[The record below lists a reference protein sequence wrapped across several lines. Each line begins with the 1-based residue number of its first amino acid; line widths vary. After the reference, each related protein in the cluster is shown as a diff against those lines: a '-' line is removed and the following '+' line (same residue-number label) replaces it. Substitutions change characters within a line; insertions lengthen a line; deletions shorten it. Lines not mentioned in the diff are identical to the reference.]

1 MNNQSMKDM
10 LPLIEKPSRY
20 LGNEKNSVKKD
31 IEKISLHIALA
42 FPDLYEIG
50 MSHFGLQIL
59 YHILNEQSHIAAE
72 RVYAPGSDLAA
83 HMKAAGV
90 PLSSLESGTPLSA
103 FDIIGFSLLY
113 EMNYTNVL
121 MILDLAGIPF
131 YAAGRDDSFPII
143 IAGGPCT
150 VNPEPVADFFDAM
163 VVGDGESVI
172 VEMTR
177 AWTIWKESDG
187 DKKSLLRDWSK
198 IEGVYVP
205 SFFKPVYN
213 GVHFKEILPEFDDYT
228 TVRRAIEADLNKT
241 AFPDVPVVPFGRPV
255 HDRLRLEI
263 ARGCTRGCRFCQAGM
278 IYRPVRERSV
288 ENLMALA
295 EKSIAATGYEDIS
308 LLSLSTGDFGCLS
321 PLMQELFHS
330 YASENIA
337 ISFPSFRAGT
347 LTPEIMNLVKQVRKT
362 GFTIAPEAG
371 SERLRAAINKNIS
384 EQEIFDTVSSAFA
397 LGWKLI
403 KFYFMIGLPTE
414 TREDRDAIV
423 DLVKRIRQKLKSEGR
438 KPNINVSIGT
448 FIPKPHVPFQW
459 SSQLSLEESK
469 DIIFDMK
476 RQLKMPGIEFKWQKP
491 ELSLLEGLWARGDRR
506 LSRLL
511 EIAYRKGCCFDGWSD
526 RFDFQQWTSAIQE
539 AGIDIDYYTTRI
551 RLPDEPLPWDH
562 IDTGISKAFLTAEY
576 QNALTGKSVPDCRFG
591 DCQGCGVCDFDKIM
605 PLYYAPTVIKSEGVV
620 PDKLSAVFSGNGPKH
635 PLPDR
640 EDRVEIFYSKTGVAK
655 YFGHLEMVNLF
666 SRALRRAGIKIKFT
680 QGYHPKPKMS
690 FHNPLPVGMESEE
703 ESFLL
708 SLREPTDCK
717 ELIVSVNRQL
727 PAGLL
732 VTDCRKI
739 SANKRPEPS
748 KTAAYRMTVFDEVF
762 ENQKLEAFNDAV
774 EWMVSR
780 TTKKGRKKQIDLK
793 EIVLNLELL
802 HPETLKMQ
810 LKIVEGT
817 SIKPVDVIQSIF
829 QFSDTAIRGAEFI
842 KKKQKDIPESRLY

>member
-1 MNNQSMKDM
+1 MKKQSMKDI
-10 LPLIEKPSRY
+10 LPLIEKPSHY
-20 LGNEKNSVKKD
+20 LGNEKNSVNKD
-31 IEKISLHIALA
+31 IEQISLHVALA

-83 HMKAAGV
+83 YMTSSGI
-90 PLSSLESGTPLSA
+90 PLSSLESGTPLSK

-121 MILDLAGIPF
+121 MMLDLAGIPF
-131 YAAGRDDSFPII
+131 YASDRDESYPLI

-163 VVGDGESVI
+163 VIGDGESVI

-177 AWTIWKESDG
+177 AWTAWKDG
-187 DKKSLLRDWSK
+187 GGDDKKSLLRDWSK

-205 SFFKPVYN
+205 SFFQPVYD
-213 GVHFKEILPEFDDYT
+213 GADFKEILPEFGDYRK
-228 TVRRAIEADLNKT
+228 VRRAIVADLNQE

-255 HDRLRLEI
+255 HDRLRLEV

-278 IYRPVRERSV
+278 IYRPVRERTV
-288 ENLMALA
+288 ENLMALT

-308 LLSLSTGDFGCLS
+308 LLSLSTGDYGCLS
-321 PLMQELFHS
+321 PLMQALFHS
-330 YASENIA
+330 YSSENIA
-337 ISFPSFRAGT
+337 VSFPSFRAGS
-347 LTPEIMNLVKQVRKT
+347 LSPEIMNLVKQVRKT

-371 SERLRAAINKNIS
+371 SERLRAVINKNIS
-384 EQEIFDTVSSAFA
+384 EQEIFDTVSSAFE

-414 TREDRDAIV
+414 TREDRYAIV

-459 SSQLSLEESK
+459 SPQLSLEESK
-469 DIIFDMK
+469 DIIFDLK
-476 RQLKMPGIEFKWQKP
+476 RQLKMPGVEFKWQKP
-491 ELSLLEGLWARGDRR
+491 EVSILEGLWARGDRR

-526 RFDFQQWTSAIQE
+526 RFDYALWTSAIQE
-539 AGIDIDYYTTRI
+539 AGIDIHYYTTRI

-562 IDTGISKAFLTAEY
+562 IDTGVSKAFFISEY
-576 QNALTGKSVPDCRFG
+576 ENALTGTSLPDCRFG
-591 DCQGCGVCDFDKIM
+591 DCQGCGVCDFEKIM
-605 PLYYAPTVIKSEGVV
+605 PVYYAPDTIANIASDSDS
-620 PDKLSAVFSGNGPKH
+620 DKGARH
-635 PLPDR
+635 PLPSEPS
-640 EDRVEIFYSKTGVAK
+640 EDARIEIVYSKTGAAK
-655 YFGHLEMVNLF
+655 FFGHLEMVNLF
-666 SRALRRAGIKIKFT
+666 TRAIRRAGIKLKYT
-680 QGYHPKPKMS
+680 QGFHPKPKMS
-690 FHNPLPVGMESEE
+690 FHDPLPVGMESEE
-703 ESFLL
+703 ESFYIT
-708 SLREPTDCK
+708 LREPAGCD
-717 ELIVSVNRQL
+717 EIISSVNNQL
-727 PAGLL
+727 PEGLL
-732 VTDCRKI
+732 VTGCRNI
-739 SANKRPEPS
+739 SANKRPES
-748 KTAAYRMTVFDEVF
+748 CDTAVYRMTISDEIFEEQKITAFDESS
-762 ENQKLEAFNDAV
+762 
-774 EWMVSR
+774 EWMVVR

-793 EIVLNLELL
+793 EIVLRLALL
-802 HPETLKMQ
+802 GPKTLLMQ

-817 SIKPVDVIQSIF
+817 SVKPADVIQSIF
-829 QFSDTAIRGAEFI
+829 QLSDTSIRSAEFL
-842 KKKQKDIPESRLY
+842 KEKQKDIPESR